1 MAKQPASRRI
11 PQKNVHTQR
20 PFLFDKTNY
29 IIMLAGLLVFI
40 IGLLLMVG
48 GKSNDPNQFHP
59 EEIYSFRRITLAPI
73 VVILGLV
80 IEVFAIMKKP
90 SHKQSAEQHPTS
102 SSSR

>member
-1 MAKQPASRRI
+1 MAKQSTSPRI
-11 PQKNVHTQR
+11 PQKHLHTQR

-90 SHKQSAEQHPTS
+90 SHKQPTEPQTTSTS
-102 SSSR
+102 SR

>member
-1 MAKQPASRRI
+1 MAKQPVSHKTT
-11 PQKNVHTQR
+11 QKNLRNQR

-29 IIMLAGLLVFI
+29 IIMLTGLAIFI

-48 GKSNDPNQFHP
+48 GGSKDPNQFHP

-90 SHKQSAEQHPTS
+90 THKPSADSQQTS
-102 SSSR
+102 ASSR

>member
-1 MAKQPASRRI
+1 MAKQSTQQRVSQKPSRG
-11 PQKNVHTQR
+11 QQ

-29 IIMLAGLLVFI
+29 IIMLAGLVIFI

-48 GKSNDPNQFHP
+48 GRSDDPNQFHP

-80 IEVFAIMKKP
+80 IEVFAIMKRP
-90 SHKQSAEQHPTS
+90 AHRQSGQQSHSATS
-102 SSSR
+102 SR